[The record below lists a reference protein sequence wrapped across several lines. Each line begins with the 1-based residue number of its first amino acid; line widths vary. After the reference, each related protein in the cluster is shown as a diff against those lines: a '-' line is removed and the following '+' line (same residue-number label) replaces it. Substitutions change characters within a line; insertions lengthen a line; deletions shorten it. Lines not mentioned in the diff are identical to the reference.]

1 MKKFLKDLGI
11 SFKDAILHFNLAL
24 LSTRRDIAALGVIH
38 RAILRQ
44 GPSQLHSFFILDND
58 TSYPKTRLG
67 SRRHQLQVVD
77 LYSNYHRD
85 YLDRSMLGY
94 VWIYNLL
101 PADVVESRS
110 VKLFQR
116 KFHWMVKDLASQD
129 YENWSY
135 IFSPRLGRLRNP
147 LLRMTGDLQS

>member
-1 MKKFLKDLGI
+1 
-11 SFKDAILHFNLAL
+11 
-24 LSTRRDIAALGVIH
+24 
-38 RAILRQ
+38 
-44 GPSQLHSFFILDND
+44 
-58 TSYPKTRLG
+58 
-67 SRRHQLQVVD
+67 
-77 LYSNYHRD
+77 
-85 YLDRSMLGY
+85 MLGY
-94 VWIYNLL
+94 IWIYNLL
-101 PADVVESRS
+101 PTDVVESRS